1 MAERDLDKYLEG
13 LGIDTDD
20 EQQDE
25 PLVDLEIEAA
35 SEVFYQDYVIAEGSP
50 LERAESFLV
59 NLLLHID
66 PTYSVEVADSGENRL
81 KADIF
86 GGDPGRLIGR
96 GGHTLQALE
105 FLTNTVVNRDQE
117 EGHVRVTL
125 DVGGY
130 RRRRD
135 DRLRKETQEAAQQ
148 VRRTGIAMELEP
160 MNGAERRIVHM
171 ELADDADLYTESTD
185 EGANRRVVIKPR

>member
-25 PLVDLEIEAA
+25 PLVDLESEAA

-135 DRLRKETQEAAQQ
+135 DRLR
-148 VRRTGIAMELEP
+148 
-160 MNGAERRIVHM
+160 
-171 ELADDADLYTESTD
+171 
-185 EGANRRVVIKPR
+185 